1 MKEFDTIAA
10 ISTSIGEGGI
20 SIIRISGDKAIN
32 IVDSIFVGNNN
43 RKLSDFKSYTMR
55 YGHIIDKNGVRL
67 DEVIISYMKGP
78 KSFTAEDTIEVNCH
92 GGVVGTNR
100 ILQEIIRSGARI
112 AEPGEFT
119 KRAFLNGR
127 IDLSQAE
134 AVMDII
140 RAKTELSMKS
150 ALMQSEGSISREI
163 KNVRNKLLSV
173 IAHIEVTVDY
183 PEEDIEDVTANEVRK
198 EVTLIINEI
207 DMLLSTAD
215 EGKILR
221 EGLSTVI
228 VGKPNVGKSSLLNA
242 LVKEKRAI
250 VTEVPGT
257 TRDAIEEYISI
268 EGIPVKIVDTAGI
281 RETDDIV
288 EKIGVETSKQK
299 IDEADLVILM
309 LDSSMDLSHEDME
322 IIKYIKEKKY
332 IVLLNKS
339 DLGGKI
345 EISELQNL
353 KAKYITNVSIKT
365 GVGLDSVKRNIKD
378 LFFNGEIKTEGVFVT
393 NNRHKQALIRAKEN
407 LKASL
412 NALEHTLAI
421 DLASIDIRNAWMN
434 LGEITG
440 EALDEDIIHKIFAE
454 FCLGK

>member
-10 ISTSIGEGGI
+10 IATSIGESGI
-20 SIIRISGDKAIN
+20 SIIRVSGDKSID
-32 IVDSIFVGNNN
+32 IVNSIFIGKNN
-43 RKLSDFKSYTMR
+43 RKLHDFKSYTMR
-55 YGHIIDKNGVRL
+55 YGHIIDKNGSKL

-78 KSFTAEDTIEVNCH
+78 KSFTAEDTIEINCH

-100 ILQEIIRSGARI
+100 ILQEIIRAGARM

-134 AVMDII
+134 AVIDII

-150 ALMQSEGSISREI
+150 ALLQSEGSISREI
-163 KNVRNKLLSV
+163 KTIRNKLLSV
-173 IAHIEVTVDY
+173 IASIEVTVDY
-183 PEEDIEDVTANEVRK
+183 PEEDIEEVTAGKVRYDVTSI
-198 EVTLIINEI
+198 LGEI
-207 DMLLSTAD
+207 DILLSTAD

-281 RETDDIV
+281 RETEDIV
-288 EKIGVETSKQK
+288 EKIGVQTSKQK
-299 IDEADLVILM
+299 IDEADLVILI
-309 LDSSMDLSHEDME
+309 LDSSMTLAHEDKE
-322 IIKYIKEKKY
+322 IIEYIKEKKY

-345 EISELQNL
+345 EKSELQDL
-353 KAKYITNVSIKT
+353 KSKYITSISAKT
-365 GVGLDSVKRNIKD
+365 GEGLNLVKEHIKD

-393 NNRHKQALIRAKEN
+393 NNRHKQSLIRAKEN
-407 LKASL
+407 LESSL
-412 NALEHTLAI
+412 NALEYTSAI

-440 EALDEDIIHKIFAE
+440 EALEEDIIHKIFSE